1 MDNISNIT
9 AIVLLLAANGFYV
22 AAEFALVKARGFRID
37 ALANEGSSAAR
48 LTVRIQAN
56 LESYLAACQ
65 LGITMASLGLGWVG
79 EPAVAA
85 ILEPWFSSLG
95 MSEEMIHTSAF
106 VVGFLT
112 FSALHIVIGEQVPK
126 TLAIRKAE
134 PVSIWVAYPLHISY
148 LFAWPLN
155 RLLKGATNAI
165 LSLLDVAEVS
175 HVEVFTGEE
184 IKGLVATS
192 KQHGEIHETQAT
204 MLRNLFEF
212 DQRHVGRIMIPVSS
226 AHVLDISVPSG
237 ENLKVIRNTSHSRFP
252 LIDSSNQDELV
263 GVVLAKDLQHAMLN
277 GEVKPWSDL
286 SKFRREAM
294 VVPESQRIAQ
304 LFDLM
309 RIKRAHMACVVDE
322 YGSFIGIVTL
332 EDLLEEIVGE
342 IEDETDDEAVKQGIV
357 QIDDTTWEVDGLLSL
372 SDLERDTGLMV
383 SDELDAYTVSG
394 LFMRRL
400 SRMAETG
407 DEIEE
412 NGYRLQVVSHTGRRV
427 DKVRILRLE
436 DEPAPV
442 PAEEP
447 GETESASE
455 PGDQSQIKPKL

>member
-1 MDNISNIT
+1 MDNLSNIT

-22 AAEFALVKARGFRID
+22 AAEFALVKARGFRIE
-37 ALANEGSSAAR
+37 ALSNEGSSAAK

-56 LESYLAACQ
+56 LEAYLAACQ

-85 ILEPWFSSLG
+85 ILEPLFSGMG
-95 MSEEMIHTSAF
+95 MSESMIHTSAF

-112 FSALHIVIGEQVPK
+112 FSALHIVLGEQVPK

-148 LFAWPLN
+148 LFAWPIN
-155 RLLKGATNAI
+155 WLLRGATNAI
-165 LSLLDVAEVS
+165 LSLLNVAEVS

-192 KQHGEIHETQAT
+192 KEHGEIHESQAT
-204 MLRNLFEF
+204 MLHKIFEF

-226 AHVLDISVPSG
+226 AHVLDISAAP
-237 ENLKVIRNTSHSRFP
+237 EHNLEIIRQTSHSRFP
-252 LIDSSNQDELV
+252 LIDSSNQDELI
-263 GVVLAKDLQHAMLN
+263 GIVLAKDIQRAILN
-277 GEVKPWSDL
+277 DEAKPWTDL
-286 SKFRREAM
+286 EKFKREAT

-309 RIKRAHMACVVDE
+309 RIRRAHMACVVDE

-342 IEDETDDEAVKQGIV
+342 IEDETDDDNVKLGIEK
-357 QIDDTTWEVDGLLSL
+357 IDDHSWEVDGLLSL
-372 SDLERDTGLMV
+372 SDLEHATGLTV

-407 DEIEE
+407 DQIEE
-412 NGYRLQVVSHTGRRV
+412 DGFQLQVISHTGRRV

-436 DEPAPV
+436 IEVAPV
-442 PAEEP
+442 AEA
-447 GETESASE
+447 ESLDSGNDGKAE
-455 PGDQSQIKPKL
+455 

>member
-1 MDNISNIT
+1 MDNLSNIT
-9 AIVLLLAANGFYV
+9 VIVLLLAANGFYV
-22 AAEFALVKARGFRID
+22 AAEFALVKARGFRIE
-37 ALANEGSSAAR
+37 ALSNEGSSAAK

-85 ILEPWFSSLG
+85 ILKPLFSGMG
-95 MSEEMIHTSAF
+95 MSESMLHTSSF

-112 FSALHIVIGEQVPK
+112 FSALHIVLGEQVPK

-134 PVSIWVAYPLHISY
+134 PVSVWVAYPLHISY
-148 LFAWPLN
+148 LFAWPIN
-155 RLLKGATNAI
+155 WLLRGATNAI
-165 LSLLDVAEVS
+165 LSLLNVAEVS

-192 KQHGEIHETQAT
+192 KEHGEIHESQAT
-204 MLRNLFEF
+204 MLRKLFEF
-212 DQRHVGRIMIPVSS
+212 DHRHVGRIMIPVSS
-226 AHVLDISVPSG
+226 AHVLDISATP
-237 ENLKVIRNTSHSRFP
+237 EHNLEIIRQTSHSRFP
-252 LIDSSNQDELV
+252 LIDSSNQDELI
-263 GVVLAKDLQHAMLN
+263 GIVLAKDIQRAILN
-277 GEVKPWSDL
+277 GETKPWTDL
-286 SKFRREAM
+286 GKFKREAT

-309 RIKRAHMACVVDE
+309 RIRRAHMACIVDE

-342 IEDETDDEAVKQGIV
+342 IEDETDDENVKLGIE
-357 QIDDTTWEVDGLLSL
+357 QIDDNSWEVDGLLSL
-372 SDLERDTGLMV
+372 SDLESATALTV

-400 SRMAETG
+400 ARMAETG
-407 DEIEE
+407 DQIEE
-412 NGYRLQVVSHTGRRV
+412 DGFQLQVISHTGRRV

-436 DEPAPV
+436 KEQAPALEPAD
-442 PAEEP
+442 ASAD
-447 GETESASE
+447 TEITSE
-455 PGDQSQIKPKL
+455 PDAK

>member
-1 MDNISNIT
+1 MDNLSNIT

-37 ALANEGSSAAR
+37 ALANEGSSAAK

-85 ILEPWFSSLG
+85 ILEPWFSSMG
-95 MSEEMIHTSAF
+95 MSEDMIHTSAF

-112 FSALHIVIGEQVPK
+112 FSALHIVVGEQVPK

-134 PVSIWVAYPLHISY
+134 PVSVWVAYPLHISY
-148 LFAWPLN
+148 LLAWPLN
-155 RLLKGATNAI
+155 WLLKGATSAI
-165 LSLLDVAEVS
+165 LSLLDVAQVS

-192 KQHGEIHETQAT
+192 TQHGEIHEAQAT

-212 DQRHVGRIMIPVSS
+212 DHRHVGRIMIPVNS
-226 AHVLDISVPSG
+226 AHVLDISVPPG
-237 ENLKVIRNTSHSRFP
+237 ENLKIIRNTSHSRFP
-252 LIDSSNQDELV
+252 LIDSSNRDELI
-263 GVVLAKDLQHAMLN
+263 GIVLAKDLHHAILN
-277 GEVKPWSDL
+277 GEAKPWADL
-286 SKFRREAM
+286 EKFKREPM

-309 RIKRAHMACVVDE
+309 RIRRAHMACVVDE

-342 IEDETDDEAVKQGIV
+342 IEDETDDENAKPGIER
-357 QIDDTTWEVDGLLSL
+357 IDETTWEVDGLLSL
-372 SDLERDTGLMV
+372 SDLERDTGLTV

-412 NGYRLQVVSHTGRRV
+412 DGFQLQVTSHTGRRV

-436 DEPAPV
+436 KEPDPAQEPV
-442 PAEEP
+442 EA
-447 GETESASE
+447 SADSEITSE
-455 PGDQSQIKPKL
+455 PDAR